1 MVNKNF
7 GQLLRNYRK
16 INQLTQQQVAD
27 VLNIHRTTYTY
38 YENGITEPN
47 INTLYKLIK
56 LFGVSYNDI
65 LPSDNNCCSSLK
77 ELYLKSDNAFYNLT
91 IAEQNVILH
100 YRLLSNEE
108 KIQYLEQLKMLHK
121 EDN

>member
-27 VLNIHRTTYTY
+27 ALNINRTTYTY
-38 YENGITEPN
+38 YETGKTEPN

-56 LFGVSYNDI
+56 LFDVSYNDI
-65 LPSDNNCCSSLK
+65 LPSDNNCCSLK

-91 IAEQNVILH
+91 MVEQNLILH
-100 YRLLSNEE
+100 FRLLSNEE